1 MGRRAHH
8 LLSCLLAPTPVGRRP
23 SAGVS
28 VKTTQGETARDTEE
42 WLLLDGR
49 KSHAEASAWGQLSST
64 GLPRHDE
71 HTLQAKSLHYRDF
84 YLLFIVLTLLERK
97 QRNGTSC
104 SLVTRC
110 IEFAVARTTRSPRL
124 T

>member
-8 LLSCLLAPTPVGRRP
+8 LLCCLLAPTPVGRRP

-28 VKTTQGETARDTEE
+28 VKTTQGEMARDTEE

-64 GLPRHDE
+64 GLPRRDE
-71 HTLQAKSLHYRDF
+71 HTLQAKPLHYGDF
-84 YLLFIVLTLLERK
+84 YLRFIVL
-97 QRNGTSC
+97 
-104 SLVTRC
+104 
-110 IEFAVARTTRSPRL
+110 
-124 T
+124 